1 MSPDSQ
7 AKAADQVQRCL
18 HNMEA
23 YTRYKPGYR
32 RAHARGYGFRGYFTA
47 TPEAAQI
54 TTAEHM
60 QGDRIETVVR
70 LSNGAVDPYAPD
82 RRSRKNGPAAGL
94 AIRFELA
101 SGTRAEWVG
110 LSLTRFPPRVP
121 EDFIGLVSAGRP
133 GPLPGQPNPLRLG
146 PFLALHPQCL
156 PGLMAIAQS
165 PALDSF
171 ATAQYHGLHAYYA
184 VDGHGTRRAF
194 RYRWNPVVERRELTE
209 EDDSILPPQYL
220 ISEMTRRVERAPAVW
235 ELVFQMANPKD
246 PVDDMT
252 KVWPESRPQVHVG
265 QLVLDRVHEDQ
276 DQVDASVFD
285 PINVPPGIEL
295 SDDPIL
301 QFRSDIYRE
310 SKLRRAAEGK
320 PAIKNQ

>member
-1 MSPDSQ
+1 MSHDSHD
-7 AKAADQVQRCL
+7 KAADQVQRC
-18 HNMEA
+18 MRTIERYA
-23 YTRYKPGYR
+23 GYKPGFR

-82 RRSRKNGPAAGL
+82 RRSTDRGAPAGL
-94 AIRFELA
+94 AIRFALA
-101 SGTRAEWVG
+101 SGARAEWVA
-110 LSLTRFPPRVP
+110 LSIPRFPPRVP
-121 EDFIGLVSAGRP
+121 EDFIEFVSATRP
-133 GPLPGQPNPLRLG
+133 VSQPNPLRIG
-146 PFLALHPQCL
+146 PFIALHPHCL
-156 PGLMAIAQS
+156 SGLLAIANA

-171 ATAQYHGLHAYYA
+171 ASSEYHGLHAYHA

-194 RYRWNPVVERRELTE
+194 RYRWNPVVERRPLTK
-209 EDDSILPPQYL
+209 EDHAILPPQYL
-220 ISEMTRRVERAPAVW
+220 ISEMTQRVERGPVVW
-235 ELVFQMANPKD
+235 NLVFQMADPTD

-276 DQVDASVFD
+276 DQVDESVFD
-285 PINVPPGIEL
+285 PINVPPGIEV

-301 QFRSDIYRE
+301 QFRSDCYRE
-310 SKLRRAAEGK
+310 SKLRRAAEGE